1 MQTSSGNSSEKP
13 QFAWFYDGLDG
24 YLERM
29 GLKQTQ
35 PRRAIVQ
42 VFLEMDAHV
51 DAEELHQ
58 RVRIQGFDIGLA
70 TIYRTLNLLT
80 EAGLVEQKSFQ
91 DGRSEFEIVKPDM
104 HHDHLIC
111 RQCRRMI
118 EFENQQIETIQEE
131 IASKYGMKLKSHR
144 LDLFGLCLDTVAC
157 RKRKNGLKP

>member
-1 MQTSSGNSSEKP
+1 MHSNSGKISEKNP
-13 QFAWFYDGLDG
+13 FAWFYEGLDA
-24 YLERM
+24 YLDRM

-42 VFLEMDAHV
+42 VFLQMNAHV

-58 RVRIQGFDIGLA
+58 CVRKQGFDIGLA

-91 DGRSEFEIVKPDM
+91 DGRSEFEIVTPDK

-118 EFENQQIETIQEE
+118 EFENQEIEAIQDE
-131 IASKYGMKLKSHR
+131 IAKKYGMVLKSHR

-157 RKRKNGLKP
+157 RKRKNSLKP